1 MFTLFFFS
9 PTTKSHISKHGHAK
23 KNKGFGSVEF
33 LLVATPLL
41 MLGMGSLEASYWY
54 ITRQA
59 SSLALL
65 EAARAA
71 ATHHANPHTIEQAF
85 EKALQPLFAPAGQ
98 YPDPATR
105 MQAYLNSVR
114 QKTGQAPWRIMIKSP
129 DQADFTDFQ
138 RKDLLIAQQTGL
150 PAIDNNYQYE
160 QYLRTGTGKY
170 SGHHIFQANTL
181 QIELTYPYQALIPG
195 IGQLFR
201 MLAGNGPAYDTR
213 LMTQGILPIKQ
224 TLSISM
230 QSHPVLWPVK
240 PGGKVLYSH
249 DLLPRNGIYSPQ
261 PNNMQTCAGL
271 WCGPVNG
278 KVQPSPT
285 APGNTTP
292 ADQPAPAPN
301 NPQVPSGQD
310 TGSRP
315 PASPEEPLPE
325 DEISVDVQDPACGVS
340 LCCT

>member
-1 MFTLFFFS
+1 MLTLLFFS
-9 PTTKSHISKHGHAK
+9 PTIKHPLPEPAHTQ

-59 SSLALL
+59 SSLALF

-71 ATHHANPHTIEQAF
+71 ATHHASPQSIELAF
-85 EKALQPLFAPAGQ
+85 EKALHPLFTPAGQ
-98 YPDPATR
+98 YANPATR
-105 MQAYLNSVR
+105 MQAYFQR
-114 QKTGQAPWRIMIKSP
+114 ITQKTGQAPWRIVIKSP
-129 DQADFTDFQ
+129 NQTDFTDFQ
-138 RKDLLIAQQTGL
+138 RKDLLIAQQTGR

-160 QYLRTGTGKY
+160 QYLRTGTGKS

-195 IGQLFR
+195 ISQLFR
-201 MLAGNGPAYDTR
+201 MLAGKGSAYDAQ
-213 LMTQGILPIKQ
+213 LMDQGILPIKQ

-230 QSHPVLWPVK
+230 QSHPVLWPVD

-249 DLLPRNGIYSPQ
+249 NLLNGNDIFHPQ
-261 PNNMQTCAGL
+261 SNNNQTCTGL
-271 WCGPVNG
+271 WCGPLSDRA
-278 KVQPSPT
+278 KTLPT
-285 APGNTTP
+285 SSGNTRPAAQQMPAANHPQTP
-292 ADQPAPAPN
+292 AKDAGNSSPA
-301 NPQVPSGQD
+301 
-310 TGSRP
+310 
-315 PASPEEPLPE
+315 ASKTPGPE
-325 DEISVDVQDPACGVS
+325 DEISVDGQDPACGIN

>member
-1 MFTLFFFS
+1 MLTLFFFS
-9 PTTKSHISKHGHAK
+9 PPIKNHLPKHGHTK

-65 EAARAA
+65 EAARVA
-71 ATHHANPHTIEQAF
+71 ATHHANPHKLEQAF

-98 YPDPATR
+98 YPDPAAR
-105 MQAYLNSVR
+105 MMAYFNTIKK
-114 QKTGQAPWRIMIKSP
+114 KTGQAPWRIVIKSP
-129 DQADFTDFQ
+129 DQTDFIDFQ

-170 SGHHIFQANTL
+170 SGHNIFQANTL

-201 MLAGNGPAYDTR
+201 MLAGNGPAYDTQ
-213 LMTQGILPIKQ
+213 LMSQGLLPIKQ

-230 QSHPVLWPVK
+230 QSHPVLWSIE

-249 DLLPRNGIYSPQ
+249 GPLPENGIFNPQ
-261 PNNMQTCAGL
+261 TNNMQNCAGL
-271 WCGPVNG
+271 WCGPLNS
-278 KVQPSPT
+278 KAQPSPT
-285 APGNTTP
+285 APGNTMP
-292 ADQPAPAPN
+292 SAQQAPAPN
-301 NPQVPSGQD
+301 DPQVPPGQD
-310 TGSRP
+310 TGNSP
-315 PASPEEPLPE
+315 PASPKEPLPE
-325 DEISVDVQDPACGVS
+325 DEISVDAQDPACGVS